1 MHVVLNDFRSQR
13 RNELAMSYVDGVA
26 DKFGGDV
33 AGALR
38 TSANLPIPGQAASG
52 AGLMQNN
59 SLARSSGG
67 ANFRNSG
74 STDFSERK
82 GNAAGSSYSGRLP
95 PMSSRISGGISRR
108 TTRGAGGSARTVADI
123 LAEHKE
129 RSRERQQNRV

>member
-1 MHVVLNDFRSQR
+1 MLNDFRSQR

-59 SLARSSGG
+59 SFARSSGG
-67 ANFRNSG
+67 AGVRTSG

-95 PMSSRISGGISRR
+95 PMSSRTAGGAVSRR
-108 TTRGAGGSARTVADI
+108 ATRGAGGSARTVADI

-129 RSRERQQNRV
+129 RSRDRQQNRV